1 MHDTTWLFN
10 LLQQK
15 VQWLDRNLNDQ
26 QKEGVSI
33 ERSMIQRLDD
43 FKNLAENLKSVALK
57 GSQSVEEVRAI
68 KKSQD
73 RN

>member
-1 MHDTTWLFN
+1 
-10 LLQQK
+10 
-15 VQWLDRNLNDQ
+15 
-26 QKEGVSI
+26 
-33 ERSMIQRLDD
+33 MIQRLDD